1 MAMATSNRPELMQ
14 EVKLYNNPK
23 EREKYDNQVC
33 FNFEYPKIANP
44 KTYIIPHSCSQSC
57 SQS

>member
-33 FNFEYPKIANP
+33 LHLAQC
-44 KTYIIPHSCSQSC
+44 TTVVRT
-57 SQS
+57 